1 MTVGCDV
8 CHCVPTCS
16 WLGQVPGHVLE
27 LCVVQCVKVSEIVSD
42 SCALWVGM
50 PRNAWL
56 CVHMELYCVFGE
68 ERGSGV
74 PPG

>member
-1 MTVGCDV
+1 MFWS
-8 CHCVPTCS
+8 CVWS
-16 WLGQVPGHVLE
+16 
-27 LCVVQCVKVSEIVSD
+27 QCVKVSETVSD
-42 SCALWVGM
+42 SCVLWVGM

-68 ERGSGV
+68 EGGSGV